1 MGIGPGGSNEAPF
14 TLRGPIAAGTWHLVG
29 DGEGIGAPVTE
40 KFEILWR
47 RAGAAD
53 TVIATVNHDFP
64 VGTGSFRSVM
74 FETDL
79 AASAVPAAAGDQ
91 LVLRFT
97 TVSASGMYTPN
108 GDGATASARDPNLTL
123 P

>member
-1 MGIGPGGSNEAPF
+1 MGIGPGGSNEPPF
-14 TLRGPIAAGTWHLVG
+14 TLRGPIAGGTWHLVG
-29 DGEGIGAPVTE
+29 DGENIFAPVTE

-47 RAGAAD
+47 RSGAAD

-64 VGTGSFRSVM
+64 ANTTTGTVM

-79 AASAVPAAAGDQ
+79 PPANAVPAAAGDQ

-97 TVSASGMYTPN
+97 TVSASGSYTPN
-108 GDGATASARDPNLTL
+108 GDGASVGARDPNLTL